1 MATLKENIIFDKIQG
16 KYRVVVTKDKYNLIV
31 CAKNKTNKD
40 GNPVTLNSLLKEN
53 APVKVTEKDYFT
65 SVEGLLTGVYRKRL
79 KLTINKIDLAHMQ
92 RIVNDAYIDV
102 LEIARGI
109 SDKNTL
115 ITRNED

>member
-40 GNPVTLNSLLKEN
+40 GNPVTLNSLLTMDN
-53 APVKVTEKDYFT
+53 KDYFT

>member
-40 GNPVTLNSLLKEN
+40 GNPVTLNSLLTMDN
-53 APVKVTEKDYFT
+53 KDYFT

-79 KLTINKIDLAHMQ
+79 KLTI
-92 RIVNDAYIDV
+92 
-102 LEIARGI
+102 GI

>member
-40 GNPVTLNSLLKEN
+40 GNPVTLNSLLTMDN
-53 APVKVTEKDYFT
+53 KDYFT

-92 RIVNDAYIDV
+92 KIVNDAYIDV